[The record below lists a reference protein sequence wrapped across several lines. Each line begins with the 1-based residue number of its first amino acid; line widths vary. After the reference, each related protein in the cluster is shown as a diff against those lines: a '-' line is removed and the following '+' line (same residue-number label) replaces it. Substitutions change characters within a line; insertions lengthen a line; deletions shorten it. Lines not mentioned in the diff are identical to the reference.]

1 MLSLI
6 FFIDTN
12 EGFLLQGARNKVPK
26 FFCLFFFFLLY
37 SFKDFSL
44 FDFRKQ
50 ILAKL
55 SSKCPKKRRKKER
68 HYKKPGELLLNTA

>member
-1 MLSLI
+1 MR
-6 FFIDTN
+6 
-12 EGFLLQGARNKVPK
+12 GFCYRVLETKCQSSSAY
-26 FFCLFFFFLLY
+26 FFFLLY